1 MLHGLLSKHW
11 GLDMRHTS
19 TRHFIHLLLLALI
32 PLAVLSVL
40 VVPALADALGANE
53 PAAQEKPAAPSV
65 GDESAAN
72 AAAATDGAPA
82 SSDAAA
88 SDKDALEQ
96 SQATSAPAVRA
107 PAQAS
112 SFDFNINWTN
122 AVSSGVTAYSYD
134 DAADPNHTNLIFH
147 PVNNRGS
154 LTATVAV
161 SLKINAPAN
170 ETFPPGSIKIT
181 VPAALYKGWDG
192 TSNVN
197 YDMYGPRY
205 NPTLK
210 WQLVE
215 APQTS
220 SSADFNYVDNGDG
233 TLTIT
238 NYTTLA
244 GGAQFYFEQA
254 FSFTASHVKVD
265 AQGVTH
271 TSYNITLKV
280 DKDADGTNE
289 VSTTKTLT
297 SELHN
302 KNDDMSVALK
312 HADLTSEDGVYL
324 GWRSA
329 WGPKPADADKYFY
342 VIWHADVKRPADNT
356 IPYTYMF
363 RQEQQDGELIG
374 IQRYGRN
381 KHGFESLGY
390 LNGDTDSSYK
400 DITKDGWR
408 SYTDEPNVGMLKQF
422 DPEYRKA
429 NPWSENW
436 LWNNG
441 YEASYNTVR
450 YALLERYP
458 ISLLE
463 EAKARGVDLQHDGLP
478 VHNKVSVQETQSNGV
493 TRDKKYAEATTQV
506 YVRPYGGDLGI
517 TKNSRESGEYGWYEF
532 AQTFIAQ
539 DRDAVLTTQSRPTF
553 STHATFQPPTAPT
566 WDAATE
572 TYSVK
577 PYVAEVEE
585 ATPRV
590 MTENKFSQ
598 RRRASE
604 VLPTMTELED
614 ADYSYSSVSLAL
626 AGYDA
631 YPGSQGVW
639 QLASDQGTD
648 GEKFGATEILIRKAG
663 STNYE
668 LYGKLTVEY
677 TGAKATPTYTF
688 TPADGSEP
696 TKGATVALPD
706 SVVGLKY
713 RVHSQY
719 FRTSL
724 TAATTLTLH
733 PTAHLKGLIAAD
745 MQAEQP
751 TSLATSASLR
761 LSEDGQQKSS
771 ANTLYQDAFVAA
783 SRLRG
788 LTFTTYLE
796 KSQLSGKDSSGK
808 DYFIDDAAAG
818 VQTRW
823 VNARFGT
830 YSSLWGSGYKDKSY
844 LKPYVVTSGVFYDL
858 LPAGTSVD
866 ASQVQMF
873 TGPWGY
879 DSLPKDA
886 YSVRFQENWEGSGLT
901 MMIVEVTV
909 PDEITE
915 AAKLREHGFSLRI
928 RYPLANSYHNIA
940 DRGNKVLNTVAFHDT
955 SGATKKDLS
964 GTFTNP
970 NYHRRQYYQDLIK
983 DDPTEWALQQTDIE
997 YNPVTVKQ
1005 SGVSKKVANDHDK
1018 LYDSQTSEYLGNKYS
1033 YQLLFGTSNST
1044 RTDNLVFYDILE
1056 NGSKTESSAWRGT
1069 FDWIDLSSIKAKESW
1084 NHPGETCAPVV
1095 YYATKVPTAAQMDIS
1110 NTSVWSTTEPAN
1122 KASIKAIAIDCTKTN
1137 KGNDFSLD
1145 YGTGASA
1152 YVHMVA
1158 PTDEALVGKQAV
1170 NPVYAM
1176 ARTFVGQ
1183 SASSSD
1189 KIKPYEASAKIKLL
1203 GYDLELHKTSDPA
1216 TGTKDAPAQ
1225 IDNTKGTP
1233 VTYTLSVTNKGT
1245 ELALRDIVIKDPIP
1259 EGLSVL
1265 RDQIKVTCPE
1275 LKLNGASLTTAT
1287 SVSASEK
1294 DGTLTLGIGT
1304 LPAGATMK
1312 LSIPT
1317 ALTDDLIKSTAFV
1330 NTAHITSV
1338 EGHDKD
1344 IASETTYHKAT
1355 KTYTLDYVV
1364 SPDPTYGTPGD
1375 STTPASVSDI
1385 EYDTTQTLAKAL
1397 VTTQTGATKD
1407 GKDVQGY
1414 WTFAGWTHK
1423 QDGTEI
1429 ITKLSIRKNETVYGR
1444 WVFVP
1449 TMTVTKTW
1457 AGISPAGTS
1466 NLSVTLELL
1475 RDGVATG
1482 KTQTLNAAGNW
1493 QAIFKGL
1500 VLYDNAGKAH
1510 VYTVRE
1516 QGEKGGKL
1524 TLASQDFAVTY
1535 AADGH
1540 SVTNTLINPKIQIK
1554 GSKVWDDAN
1563 DQDGIRPDSVVVS
1576 LRANGKDTGQSATL
1590 TKENSWAF
1598 SFEGLDT
1605 YDSDGKAISYSV
1617 VEPAVPEGYSCS
1629 VAGSQA
1635 KGFTITNTHRP
1646 AERTINVTKSWID
1659 DNNGRG
1665 LRPSSITVNL
1675 LANGTKVKSLA
1686 LTADKDG
1693 NWKGSFGSV
1702 PVNAGG
1708 KAISYT
1714 VTEDAVEHYQATQPV
1729 AVENDSASITNT
1741 LVGTITI
1748 PVQKK
1753 WVGPAV
1759 KSVTIH
1765 LFADGQEIDS
1775 VTLDKASGWHHE
1787 FKDLPEYTN
1796 GVPIAYSVTEDP
1808 IAGYTTE
1815 DIKGNIQ
1822 EGFTITN
1829 SYTPTST
1836 SYEPSVQKRIEGP
1849 SPATPDSFEFVLTP
1863 KDPSFPMPESAKD
1876 GRAVAQL
1883 TGEGT
1888 TTFGQISFTMP
1899 GTYSY
1904 TITETK
1910 GDAGCSYDDASYTL
1924 TLKVEDIG
1932 AGVLQ
1937 VTQNSLTLTAGGT
1950 EKDADLSSEQGSA
1963 VFTNV
1968 YTKPAPAKPKVKRTK
1983 RALPKTGDDT
1993 NFAAASLV
2001 ASALGLIAGAAL
2013 LARRERQCD

>member
-1 MLHGLLSKHW
+1 MVLV
-11 GLDMRHTS
+11 
-19 TRHFIHLLLLALI
+19 
-32 PLAVLSVL
+32 PVAVLSLL
-40 VVPALADALGANE
+40 VAPALAEVLGATE
-53 PAAQEKPAAPSV
+53 SAAQEQSSAPSA
-65 GDESAAN
+65 GDESAADD
-72 AAAATDGAPA
+72 AAGVVATGTTDGDPA
-82 SSDAAA
+82 SLDAAA
-88 SDKDALEQ
+88 SDKDAPEQ
-96 SQATSAPAVRA
+96 GQAVSAPAVRA

-122 AVSSGVTAYSYD
+122 AAGPSVTAYSYD
-134 DAADPNHTNLIFH
+134 EAADPNHTNLIFH

-154 LTATVAV
+154 LTATASV

-181 VPAALYKGWDG
+181 VPAALYRGWDG

-197 YDMYGPRY
+197 YDMYNGGRY

-220 SSADFNYVDNGDG
+220 ASADFNYVDNGDG

-238 NYTTLA
+238 NYNTLA
-244 GGAQFYFEQA
+244 GGAQFYFEQG

-265 AQGVTH
+265 GAGVTH
-271 TSYNITLKV
+271 ASYDATLTVDQNNDGSNETSI
-280 DKDADGTNE
+280 ARQ
-289 VSTTKTLT
+289 LT

-302 KNDDMSVALK
+302 KNSDMSIALK
-312 HADLTSEDGVYL
+312 HADLTPDDGVYL
-324 GWRSA
+324 A
-329 WGPKPADADKYFY
+329 WQDIWGTKPADADQYFY

-381 KHGFESLGY
+381 KHGFERPEY
-390 LNGDTDSSYK
+390 LNGNTDSSYR
-400 DITKDGWR
+400 DITKEGWR

-441 YEASYNTVR
+441 YEATYNTVR

-493 TRDKKYAEATTQV
+493 TRDKKYAEADTNV
-506 YVRPYGGDLGI
+506 YVRPYGGELGI
-517 TKNSRESGEYGWYEF
+517 TKNSRISSEYDWYQF
-532 AQTFIAQ
+532 AQTFITQ
-539 DRDAVLTTQSRPTF
+539 DRDAALTNQSWPTF
-553 STHATFQPPTAPT
+553 TTRATFQPPTTPT
-566 WDAATE
+566 WDAATK
-572 TYSVK
+572 TYSVT

-590 MTENKFSQ
+590 VTENKFRD
-598 RRRASE
+598 RRPASE

-614 ADYSYSSVSLAL
+614 ADYSYSSVSFGLS
-626 AGYDA
+626 GQDA
-631 YPGSQGVW
+631 TPGAQGTW
-639 QLASDQGTD
+639 QLVSGQGFDGQKLGTTD
-648 GEKFGATEILIRKAG
+648 ILIRKAG
-663 STNYE
+663 STDYE
-668 LYGKLTVEY
+668 LFGTLSVSY
-677 TGAKATPTYTF
+677 TGTTPTYTF

-696 TKGATVALPD
+696 TKGSTVTLPD

-713 RVHSQY
+713 RVRSQY

-733 PTAHLKGLIAAD
+733 PSAHLKGLIAAD

-761 LSEDGQQKSS
+761 LFEGGQQKGSI
-771 ANTLYQDAFVAA
+771 NTLYQDARVAA
-783 SRLRG
+783 ARLRG

-796 KSQLSGKDSSGK
+796 KSQLDGT
-808 DYFIDDAAAG
+808 YFIDDAATG

-823 VNARFGT
+823 VNAMFRT

-844 LKPYVVTSGVFYDL
+844 LQPYIVTSGVFYDL

-873 TGPWGY
+873 IDPWGN
-879 DSLPKDA
+879 DRLPKDA

-909 PDEITE
+909 PDEMTG
-915 AAKLREHGFSLRI
+915 AAKLREHGFGLRL
-928 RYPLANSYHNIA
+928 RYPLANSYHNVA

-964 GTFTNP
+964 GAFTNP
-970 NYHRRQYYQDLIK
+970 SYLNRQYYQDLIK
-983 DDPTEWALQQTDIE
+983 DDPTEWALQQTYID

-1005 SGVSKKVANDHDK
+1005 SGVTKKVANDHDK
-1018 LYDSQTSEYLGNKYS
+1018 LYGNQTSEYLGNKYS
-1033 YQLLFGTSNST
+1033 YQLSFGASNST
-1044 RTDNLVFYDILE
+1044 RTDSLVFYDILE
-1056 NGSKTESSAWRGT
+1056 NGSTTESSAWRGT
-1069 FDWIDLSSIKAKESW
+1069 FDWVDLSSIKAKESW

-1137 KGNDFSLD
+1137 KGNDFSLN

-1158 PTDEALVGKQAV
+1158 PTDEALVGRQAV
-1170 NPVYAM
+1170 NPVCAM

-1183 SASSSD
+1183 AASASD
-1189 KIKPYEASAKIKLL
+1189 KVQPYEASAKIKLL
-1203 GYDLELHKTSDPA
+1203 GYDLELHKASEPA
-1216 TGTKDAPAQ
+1216 TGTKDAPTQ

-1233 VTYTLSVTNKGT
+1233 VTYTLTVTNKGT
-1245 ELALRDIVIKDPIP
+1245 ELALRDIVIQDPIP

-1275 LKLNGASLTTAT
+1275 LKLTNATLTTAT

-1294 DGTLTLGIGT
+1294 DGTLTLGVGS
-1304 LPAGATMK
+1304 LPAGATMT

-1317 ALTDDLIKSTAFV
+1317 ALTGDLVRSTTFV
-1330 NTAHITSV
+1330 NTARITSV

-1344 IASETTYHKAT
+1344 IPSETTYHKAT

-1364 SPDPTYGTPGD
+1364 SPDPVYGTPGD

-1385 EYDTTQTLAKAL
+1385 EYDATQTLAQAL
-1397 VTTQTGATKD
+1397 TTTQSGATKD
-1407 GKDVQGY
+1407 GQEVQGY
-1414 WTFAGWTHK
+1414 WTFAGWTHE
-1423 QDGTEI
+1423 QGGTDV
-1429 ITKLSIRKNETVYGR
+1429 ITTLNIRKDETVYGR

-1449 TMTVTKTW
+1449 TKDLTVTKTW
-1457 AGISPAGTS
+1457 AGISPSGTA
-1466 NLSVTLELL
+1466 NLFVTLELL

-1482 KTQTLNAAGNW
+1482 ATQTLSAAGNW
-1493 QAIFKGL
+1493 QATFGGL
-1500 VLYDNAGKAH
+1500 VLYDGAGKAY

-1516 QGEKGGKL
+1516 QGEKDGTL
-1524 TLASQDFAVTY
+1524 TLASKDFAVTY
-1535 AADGH
+1535 GADGR
-1540 SVTNTLINPKIQIK
+1540 SVTNTLVNPKIQIK

-1563 DQDGIRPDSVVVS
+1563 DQDGIRPESVTVS
-1576 LRANGKDTGQSATL
+1576 LRANGKDTGKTATL
-1590 TKENSWAF
+1590 TATDSWAF

-1605 YDSDGKAISYSV
+1605 YDGDGKAVSYSV
-1617 VEPAVPEGYSCS
+1617 AETAVPKGYSCS
-1629 VAGSQA
+1629 VTGSQS
-1635 KGFTITNTHRP
+1635 KGFTITNTHKP
-1646 AERTINVTKSWID
+1646 AERTINVTKTWVD
-1659 DNNGRG
+1659 DNDGRG
-1665 LRPSSITVNL
+1665 LRPASITLNL
-1675 LANGTKVKSLA
+1675 LADGTKVKSLA
-1686 LTADKDG
+1686 LVAGPDG
-1693 NWKGSFGSV
+1693 SWKGSFGSV

-1708 KAISYT
+1708 KAITYT
-1714 VTEDAVEHYQATQPV
+1714 VTEDAVEHYEATQP
-1729 AVENDSASITNT
+1729 ATVEKDTASITNT
-1741 LVGTITI
+1741 LTGTVTI

-1753 WVGPAV
+1753 WVGPAA

-1765 LFADGQEIDS
+1765 LLADGKEVDA
-1775 VTLDKASGWHHE
+1775 VTMDEASGWRYE

-1796 GVPIAYSVTEDP
+1796 GVPIDYAVTEDP
-1808 IAGYTTE
+1808 VAGYTTSGVE
-1815 DIKGNIQ
+1815 GSAL
-1822 EGFTITN
+1822 EGFTVTN
-1829 SYTPTST
+1829 TYAPTPT
-1836 SYEPSVQKRIEGP
+1836 SYEPSAQKRVEGP
-1849 SPATPDSFEFVLTP
+1849 APATPDDFEFVLRPT
-1863 KDPSFPMPESAKD
+1863 DPSFPMPADAAD
-1876 GRAVAQL
+1876 GRKVAHV

-1888 TTFGQISFTMP
+1888 TTFGKIAFTMP
-1899 GTYSY
+1899 GTYTY
-1904 TITETK
+1904 TLAETK
-1910 GDAGCSYDDASYTL
+1910 GDAGCAYDDATYTL
-1924 TLKVEDIG
+1924 TVTVEDVG
-1932 AGVLQ
+1932 AGVLE
-1937 VTQNSLTLTAGGT
+1937 VTGSTTTLTSGGT
-1950 EKDADLSSEQGSA
+1950 ARDAKAGSA
-1963 VFTNV
+1963 PDGADATFTNV
-1968 YTKPAPAKPKVKRTK
+1968 YPEPKPAQV
-1983 RALPKTGDDT
+1983 ALPRTDDDT
-1993 NFAAASLV
+1993 SPAASYL
-2001 ASALGLIAGAAL
+2001 AACALGLVAGGAI
-2013 LARRERQCD
+2013 LARRGRRRG

>member
-1 MLHGLLSKHW
+1 MVLV
-11 GLDMRHTS
+11 
-19 TRHFIHLLLLALI
+19 
-32 PLAVLSVL
+32 PLAVLSAL
-40 VVPALADALGANE
+40 VVPALAEVLGASE
-53 PAAQEKPAAPSV
+53 PAAQETSAAPLAS
-65 GDESAAN
+65 GGGSAVNDATGV
-72 AAAATDGAPA
+72 AATAATDGTPA

-88 SDKDALEQ
+88 SDKDASEQ
-96 SQATSAPAVRA
+96 SQVASVPAMRA
-107 PAQAS
+107 PAPAS
-112 SFDFNINWTN
+112 SFDFSINWTN

-134 DAADPNHTNLIFH
+134 DATDPNHTNLIFH

-154 LTATVAV
+154 LTAAASV
-161 SLKINAPAN
+161 SLKINAPAS

-181 VPAALYKGWDG
+181 VPAVLYKGWDG

-197 YDMYGPRY
+197 YSIIHSGTYF
-205 NPTLK
+205 PTLK

-220 SSADFNYVDNGDG
+220 TSADFNYVDNGDG
-233 TLTIT
+233 TFTVT
-238 NYTTLA
+238 NYSTLA

-254 FSFTASHVKVD
+254 FSFTASHVRVD
-265 AQGVTH
+265 GAGICH
-271 TSYNITLKV
+271 ESYSATLSV

-289 VSTTKTLT
+289 VSETKTLT
-297 SELHN
+297 TELRN
-302 KNDDMSVALK
+302 KNKDMSVALK
-312 HADLTSEDGVYL
+312 HADLTPDDGVYL
-324 GWRSA
+324 A
-329 WGPKPADADKYFY
+329 WQNIWGTKPADADQYFY
-342 VIWHADVKRPADNT
+342 VIWHADVTRPWENT

-374 IQRYGRN
+374 IQRYGWK
-381 KHGFESLGY
+381 KHGFQHPPY
-390 LNGDTDSSYK
+390 LNGSTDNSYK
-400 DITKDGWR
+400 DITKEGWR
-408 SYTDEPNVGMLKQF
+408 SYTDEPNVGMLKQL
-422 DPEYRKA
+422 DPEFRKN
-429 NPWSENW
+429 NPWSESW

-441 YEASYNTVR
+441 DEATYNTVR

-493 TRDKKYAEATTQV
+493 TREKKYAEADANV
-506 YVRPYGGDLGI
+506 YVRPYGGELGI
-517 TKNSRESGEYGWYEF
+517 TKNSRMSGEYGWYHF
-532 AQTFIAQ
+532 AQTFITQ
-539 DRDAVLTTQSRPTF
+539 GRDAALTVQSWPTF
-553 STHATFQPPTAPT
+553 TTRAAFQPPTTPT

-572 TYSVK
+572 TYSVT

-585 ATPRV
+585 ETPRV
-590 MTENKFSQ
+590 VTANKFRE
-598 RRRASE
+598 RRPASE

-614 ADYSYSSVSLAL
+614 ADYSYSTVSFGLS
-626 AGYDA
+626 GQDA
-631 YPGSQGVW
+631 TPGAQGTW
-639 QLASDQGTD
+639 QLVSGQGTD
-648 GEKFGATEILIRKAG
+648 GEKLGATDILIRKAG
-663 STNYE
+663 STNFE
-668 LYGKLTVEY
+668 LFGTLSVSY
-677 TGAKATPTYTF
+677 TGTTPTYTF

-696 TKGATVALPD
+696 TKGAKLTLPD

-751 TSLATSASLR
+751 TALATSASLR
-761 LSEDGQQKSS
+761 LSEGGQQKGNI
-771 ANTLYQDAFVAA
+771 NTLYQDARIAA
-783 SRLRG
+783 AQLRG

-796 KSQLSGKDSSGK
+796 KSQIGGT
-808 DYFIDDAAAG
+808 YFIDDAATG

-823 VNARFGT
+823 VDAFFRT
-830 YSSLWGSGYKDKSY
+830 YSSLWNSGYKDKSY
-844 LKPYVVTSGVFYDL
+844 LQPYIVTSGVFYDL

-866 ASQVQMF
+866 ASQVQMLI
-873 TGPWGY
+873 GPWG
-879 DSLPKDA
+879 SNRLPKDA

-909 PDEITE
+909 PDEMTD
-915 AAKLREHGFSLRI
+915 AAKLSEHGFGLRL
-928 RYPLANSYHNIA
+928 RYPLANSYHNVA

-955 SGATKKDLS
+955 SGATKVDRSSSL
-964 GTFTNP
+964 T
-970 NYHRRQYYQDLIK
+970 
-983 DDPTEWALQQTDIE
+983 DPKILRNKYFQNLYTEDRNNWALVQAYID
-997 YNPVTVKQ
+997 YNPVSVKQ
-1005 SGVSKKVANDHDK
+1005 SGVTKKVANDHDK
-1018 LYDSQTSEYLGNKYS
+1018 LYGNQTSEYLGNKYS
-1033 YQLLFGTSNST
+1033 YQLFFGASNST
-1044 RTDNLVFYDILE
+1044 RTDSLVFYDILE
-1056 NGSKTESSAWRGT
+1056 NGTTTESSAWRGT

-1084 NHPGETCAPVV
+1084 NHSGETCAPVV
-1095 YYATKVPTAAQMDIS
+1095 YYATKVPTTAQMDIS

-1137 KGNDFSLD
+1137 KGNDFSLN

-1170 NPVYAM
+1170 NPVYAK
-1176 ARTFVGQ
+1176 ARTFVGEA
-1183 SASSSD
+1183 ASSSD
-1189 KIKPYEASAKIKLL
+1189 KVQPYEASAKIKLL
-1203 GYDLELHKTSDPA
+1203 GYDLELHKASDPA
-1216 TGTKDAPAQ
+1216 TGTKDEPAQ
-1225 IDNTKGTP
+1225 VGNTKGTP

-1245 ELALRDIVIKDPIP
+1245 ELALRDIVIEDPIP

-1275 LKLNGASLTTAT
+1275 LKLNGATLTTAT

-1294 DGTLTLGIGT
+1294 DGTLTLGIGS

-1317 ALTDDLIKSTAFV
+1317 ALTDDLIKTTTFI

-1364 SPDPTYGTPGD
+1364 SADLIYGTPGD
-1375 STTPASVSDI
+1375 STTPTSVSDI
-1385 EYDTTQTLAKAL
+1385 EYDTTQALAKAL
-1397 VTTQTGATKD
+1397 VTTQTGAIKD
-1407 GKDVQGY
+1407 GKEVQGY
-1414 WTFAGWTHK
+1414 WTFAGWTHE

-1429 ITKLSIRKNETVYGR
+1429 ITKLNIRKDETVYGR

-1449 TMTVTKTW
+1449 TKDLTVTKSW

-1482 KTQTLNAAGNW
+1482 NTQTLSAAGGW
-1493 QAIFKGL
+1493 QATFKGL

-1510 VYTVRE
+1510 VYTVHE
-1516 QGEKGGKL
+1516 QGEKDGKL
-1524 TLASQDFAVTY
+1524 SLASKDFEVTY
-1535 AADGH
+1535 GADGH
-1540 SVTNTLINPKIQIK
+1540 SVTNTLSNPKIQVK
-1554 GSKVWDDAN
+1554 VSKVWDDKD
-1563 DQDGIRPDSVVVS
+1563 DQDGIRPESVVVS
-1576 LRANGKDTGQSATL
+1576 LRANGKDTDKSATL

-1605 YDSDGKAISYSV
+1605 YDGDGKAISYSV
-1617 VEPAVPEGYSCS
+1617 VEPVVPEGYTCS
-1629 VAGSQA
+1629 VTGSQD
-1635 KGFTITNTHRP
+1635 KGFTLTNTHSP

-1686 LTADKDG
+1686 LVADADG
-1693 NWKGSFGSV
+1693 NWTGSFGSV
-1702 PVNAGG
+1702 PVNASG

-1714 VTEDAVEHYQATQPV
+1714 VTEDEVEHYQATQPV
-1729 AVENDSASITNT
+1729 AVENDSASLTNT
-1741 LVGTITI
+1741 LSGTITI

-1753 WVGPAV
+1753 WVGPAA

-1765 LFADGQEIDS
+1765 LFADGQEVDS
-1775 VTLDKASGWHHE
+1775 ITLDKASGWHHE

-1796 GVPIAYSVTEDP
+1796 GVPISYSVAEDP
-1808 IAGYTTE
+1808 LAGYTTE
-1815 DIKGNIQ
+1815 DIQGNIQ

-1829 SYTPTST
+1829 VYAKPT
-1836 SYEPSVQKRIEGP
+1836 
-1849 SPATPDSFEFVLTP
+1849 
-1863 KDPSFPMPESAKD
+1863 
-1876 GRAVAQL
+1876 
-1883 TGEGT
+1883 
-1888 TTFGQISFTMP
+1888 
-1899 GTYSY
+1899 
-1904 TITETK
+1904 
-1910 GDAGCSYDDASYTL
+1910 
-1924 TLKVEDIG
+1924 
-1932 AGVLQ
+1932 
-1937 VTQNSLTLTAGGT
+1937 
-1950 EKDADLSSEQGSA
+1950 
-1963 VFTNV
+1963 
-1968 YTKPAPAKPKVKRTK
+1968 PAKPKVTK

-1993 NFAAASLV
+1993 NFAAGSL
-2001 ASALGLIAGAAL
+2001 AALALGLIAGAAL
-2013 LARRERQCD
+2013 LACRERQCD

>member
-1 MLHGLLSKHW
+1 
-11 GLDMRHTS
+11 MRHSS

-40 VVPALADALGANE
+40 VAPALADALGANE
-53 PAAQEKPAAPSV
+53 PAAQEKPAAPST
-65 GDESAAN
+65 GDESAA
-72 AAAATDGAPA
+72 ATDDTPA

-88 SDKDALEQ
+88 SDKGAPEQ
-96 SQATSAPAVRA
+96 SQAASAPAVRA
-107 PAQAS
+107 PIQAS
-112 SFDFNINWTN
+112 SVDFNINWTN
-122 AVSSGVTAYSYD
+122 AISSGVTAYSYD

-147 PVNNRGS
+147 PGDNRGS
-154 LTATVAV
+154 LTATASV
-161 SLKINAPAN
+161 SLKINAPAS
-170 ETFPPGSIKIT
+170 ETFLPGSIKIT
-181 VPAALYKGWDG
+181 VPAVLYKGWDG

-197 YDMYGPRY
+197 FSTYGGGRY
-205 NPTLK
+205 LPTFK

-215 APQTS
+215 APKTS
-220 SSADFNYVDNGDG
+220 TSADFNYVDNGDG

-254 FSFTASHVKVD
+254 FSFTASHVRVD

-271 TSYNITLKV
+271 TSYNVTLTV

-289 VSTTKTLT
+289 VSATKTLT

-312 HADLTSEDGVYL
+312 HADLTPDDGVYL
-324 GWRSA
+324 A
-329 WGPKPADADKYFY
+329 WQNIWGAKPADADKYFY
-342 VIWHADVKRPADNT
+342 VIWHADVNRPWKNT

-374 IQRYGRN
+374 IQRYGWR
-381 KHGFESLGY
+381 KYGFSRDID
-390 LNGDTDSSYK
+390 LNGETDSSYK
-400 DITKDGWR
+400 DITKEGWR
-408 SYTDEPNVGMLKQF
+408 SYSDEPNGALREQF
-422 DPEYRKA
+422 DPAYRKN
-429 NPWSENW
+429 NPWSESW
-436 LWNNG
+436 LWNDGN
-441 YEASYNTVR
+441 EFWHPITR
-450 YALLERYP
+450 FALLERYP

-463 EAKARGVDLQHDGLP
+463 EAKAKGVDLQHDGLP
-478 VHNKVSVQETQSNGV
+478 VHNKVSVQETQSNGI
-493 TRDKKYAEATTQV
+493 TREKKYAEADATV
-506 YVRPYGGDLGI
+506 YVRPYGGKLGI
-517 TKNSRESGEYGWYEF
+517 TKNSRISGEYGWYQF
-532 AQTFIAQ
+532 AQTFITQ
-539 DRDAVLTTQSRPTF
+539 DRDAALTIASWPTF
-553 STHATFQPPTAPT
+553 STHATFQPPTTPT

-590 MTENKFSQ
+590 VTENKFRD
-598 RRRASE
+598 RRPASE
-604 VLPTMTELED
+604 VLPTMTELKD
-614 ADYSYSSVSLAL
+614 ADYSYSSVSFRLS
-626 AGYDA
+626 GQDA
-631 YPGSQGVW
+631 TPGAQGTW
-639 QLASDQGTD
+639 QLVSGQGTD
-648 GEKFGATEILIRKAG
+648 GEKLGATEILIRKAG

-733 PTAHLKGLIAAD
+733 PTAHLKGLIEADLAAK
-745 MQAEQP
+745 QA

-771 ANTLYQDAFVAA
+771 ADTLYQDARIAA
-783 SRLRG
+783 ARLLG
-788 LTFTTYLE
+788 LTVDTD
-796 KSQLSGKDSSGK
+796 LSKYQIWDINDNAALAVQTHWNEFRYRVITSLYNSGVKDSS
-808 DYFIDDAAAG
+808 
-818 VQTRW
+818 
-823 VNARFGT
+823 
-830 YSSLWGSGYKDKSY
+830 Y
-844 LKPYVVTSGVFYDL
+844 LAPYLIKTGMFYDL
-858 LPAGTSVD
+858 LPAGTTVD
-866 ASQVQMF
+866 ESRMQVYAGG
-873 TGPWGY
+873 TR
-879 DSLPKDA
+879 LPKDC
-886 YSVRFQENWEGSGLT
+886 YTVTFHENWEGSGLT
-901 MMIVEVTV
+901 MMVVELSIPEEFRNAENRGHIYDV
-909 PDEITE
+909 I
-915 AAKLREHGFSLRI
+915 I
-928 RYPLANSYHNIA
+928 RYPLQNSYHNVA

-955 SGATKKDLS
+955 SDATKIDRSSSL
-964 GTFTNP
+964 T
-970 NYHRRQYYQDLIK
+970 
-983 DDPTEWALQQTDIE
+983 DPKILRNKYFQSLYTEDRSNWALTQTYID

-1018 LYDSQTSEYLGNKYS
+1018 LYGSQTSEYLGNKYS

-1044 RTDNLVFYDILE
+1044 RTDNLVFYDILD

-1095 YYATKVPTAAQMDIS
+1095 YYATKVPTTAQMDIS

-1189 KIKPYEASAKIKLL
+1189 KVKPYEASAKIKLL

-1259 EGLSVL
+1259 GGLSVL

-1287 SVSASEK
+1287 SVSASEE
-1294 DGTLTLGIGT
+1294 DGTLTLGIGS

-1317 ALTDDLIKSTAFV
+1317 ALTDDLIKSTTFV

-1364 SPDPTYGTPGD
+1364 SPDPTYGMPGD
-1375 STTPASVSDI
+1375 STTPATVSDI
-1385 EYDTTQTLAKAL
+1385 EYDTTQTLAKTL

-1407 GKDVQGY
+1407 GKEVQGY
-1414 WTFAGWTHK
+1414 WTFAGWTHE

-1429 ITKLSIRKNETVYGR
+1429 ITKLNIRKNETVYGR

-1449 TMTVTKTW
+1449 TKDLTVTKSW

-1482 KTQTLNAAGNW
+1482 NTQTLSAAGGW
-1493 QAIFKGL
+1493 QATFKGL

-1510 VYTVRE
+1510 VYTVHE
-1516 QGEKGGKL
+1516 QGEKGGEL
-1524 TLASQDFAVTY
+1524 TLASHDFTVTY
-1535 AADGH
+1535 GKDGH
-1540 SVTNTLINPKIQIK
+1540 SVTNTLSNPKIQVK
-1554 GSKVWDDAN
+1554 VSKVWDDKD
-1563 DQDGIRPDSVVVS
+1563 DQDGIRPESVVVN
-1576 LRANGKDTGQSATL
+1576 LLANGKDTDKSATL

-1598 SFEGLDT
+1598 SFKDLDT
-1605 YDSDGKAISYSV
+1605 YDGDGKAISYSV
-1617 VEPAVPEGYSCS
+1617 VEPTVPDGYTCS
-1629 VAGSQA
+1629 ITGSQD
-1635 KGFTITNTHRP
+1635 KGFTVTNTHKP

-1675 LANGTKVKSLA
+1675 LANGSKVKSLA
-1686 LTADKDG
+1686 LVADKDG
-1693 NWKGSFGSV
+1693 NWKGSFNSV

-1708 KAISYT
+1708 KAITYT

-1729 AVENDSASITNT
+1729 AVENDTASITNT

-1753 WVGPAV
+1753 WVGPAA

-1815 DIKGNIQ
+1815 DIEGNIQ

-1836 SYEPSVQKRIEGP
+1836 SYEPSVQKRIEGL

-1863 KDPSFPMPESAKD
+1863 KDSSFPMPESAKD
-1876 GRAVAQL
+1876 GRAVAEL
-1883 TGEGT
+1883 SGEGT

-1910 GDAGCSYDDASYTL
+1910 GNAGCNYDDATYTL
-1924 TLKVEDIG
+1924 TLTVEDIG
-1932 AGVLQ
+1932 EGVLQ
-1937 VTQNSLTLTAGGT
+1937 VTQNSLTLTRGGT
-1950 EKDADLSSEQGSA
+1950 EKDAELSSEQGNA

-1968 YTKPAPAKPKVKRTK
+1968 YAKPTPAKPKVKRTK
-1983 RALPKTGDDT
+1983 RALPKTGDVS
-1993 NFAAASLV
+1993 NFAAGSLG
-2001 ASALGLIAGAAL
+2001 ALALGLIAGAAL
-2013 LARRERQCD
+2013 LARREHQCD